1 MQEAGR
7 AMIESSDG
15 FFCIFVFFRGC
26 SNRCIVGI
34 YRERCMRLPLNE
46 KPVCVAVILCHVM

>member
-15 FFCIFVFFRGC
+15 FFCIFVFLSAAAVTGTLLAY
-26 SNRCIVGI
+26 IAKG
-34 YRERCMRLPLNE
+34 
-46 KPVCVAVILCHVM
+46 VCVYLLMGNLFV